1 MPVDT
6 IERVPQHA
14 LQGRTKSARIAN
26 YLEEMILSGQ
36 LSAGELLPSQ
46 QELADK
52 FEASSRSIREAF
64 KQLEAK
70 GLLTVSQGRRACV
83 KCNNLDQFV
92 ESLTDSILRSGSSD
106 TKLLL
111 DLVQVR
117 TSVEVSAARDFT
129 RNPRRKEIVKEL
141 LAAAERMDDA
151 LLGVRSH
158 DQRSIVDFRKFEGE
172 FHTVLV
178 RSNDNIILD
187 AIYENL
193 SPLLDESLSYSA
205 VTIEEY
211 EKKVREYLYIAEA
224 LQGGQTDLAV
234 ALVLVNLTNLKK
246 RIEAHAVKR
255 TKFALA

>member
-1 MPVDT
+1 MDT
-6 IERVPQHA
+6 IERIPQHA

-158 DQRSIVDFRKFEGE
+158 DQRSIEDFRKFEGE

-246 RIEAHAVKR
+246 RIEAHAVKG

>member
-1 MPVDT
+1 MDT
-6 IERVPQHA
+6 IERIPQQA

-26 YLEEMILSGQ
+26 YLEELILSGQ

-52 FEASSRSIREAF
+52 FDASSRSIREAF

-92 ESLTDSILRSGSSD
+92 ESLTDSILRGGASD
-106 TKLLL
+106 TKLML

-117 TSVEVSAARDFT
+117 TSVEVSAARDFA
-129 RNPRRKEIVKEL
+129 RNPKRREIVKEL
-141 LAAAERMDDA
+141 LSTAGMMDEA
-151 LLGVRSH
+151 LEGIRAH
-158 DQRSIVDFRKFEGE
+158 DQRAMESFRKFEGD
-172 FHTVLV
+172 FHTILV

-205 VTIEEY
+205 VTVEEY

-255 TKFALA
+255 TKFAFA

>member
-1 MPVDT
+1 MDT
-6 IERVPQHA
+6 IERVPQHE

-26 YLEEMILSGQ
+26 YLEEMILSRQ

-46 QELADK
+46 QELAEK
-52 FEASSRSIREAF
+52 FDASSRSIREAF

-92 ESLTDSILRSGSSD
+92 ESLTDSIIRSGSSD
-106 TKLLL
+106 TKLML

-117 TSVEVSAARDFT
+117 TSVEVSAARDFS
-129 RNPRRKEIVKEL
+129 RNPRRKEVVQELSVAAVKMEETL
-141 LAAAERMDDA
+141 NGIQARE
-151 LLGVRSH
+151 
-158 DQRSIVDFRKFEGE
+158 QRAIENFRKFEGD
-172 FHTVLV
+172 FHKVLV

-205 VTIEEY
+205 VTFEEY
-211 EKKVREYLYIAEA
+211 EKKVREYHYIVEA
-224 LQGGQTDLAV
+224 LQNGQTDLAV
-234 ALVLVNLTNLKK
+234 ALVLVDLTNLKK
-246 RIEAHAVKR
+246 RIEEYAAKR
-255 TKFALA
+255 SKFQFA